1 MAFGLFRKRLP
12 DMTATA
18 AAPQAAQPAAHSE
31 PAAAVESDSAKEIL
45 ELLELELG
53 AMIRQLE
60 RAANSVAGGAEA
72 TATTLAAIRDR
83 TDALTGRTNAAQ
95 SNASTFAHAAD
106 KFTQSALGIGAQVRE
121 AGKLADEASAAAQEA
136 RANVDRL
143 RESSAAIGN
152 VVNLIAQIAR
162 QTTLL
167 ALNSTIEAARAGA
180 AGRGFAVVATEVKAL
195 AVQTQGAT
203 EEITKKIDA
212 LQRDAAGSADAVHR
226 ISQAIEAIRPVFE
239 TVNGAVAEQ
248 NATTS
253 EVSGNATS
261 ASQFIISVGESAAEI
276 DAATKAAESHGE
288 NVASAG
294 KAVTAF
300 AQKLKSRC
308 AVLLRQNEHDD
319 RRKTERLPCHL
330 KLETARGVLPVYEI
344 AMDGVLIGG
353 ADAGRLASQ
362 AMIEGTL
369 EGVGAC
375 RLRVVEQS
383 KAGARAQFV
392 NPDAALREKIE
403 DRLWSIHEENTE
415 FVTRAMEA
423 GNALTGIFEQ
433 AVARGEVKI
442 EDLFDTDYAEI
453 AGTNPQQYRTRY
465 GLGRPRAAVVPGSV
479 SGKGPALGVLRH
491 GRSQRLPAGAQQDLF
506 ASAAAGRCRVEH
518 SQQPQPA
525 DVQRSGGVGCRAQPA
540 LVSGAELCA
549 RHGQRKYCDDA
560 RDRRSDPRAG
570 PALGRIS
577 DGLQA
582 LVRAQAR
589 RQRANHLLRPELEW
603 ECRGEPANGS
613 DWRTLK
619 TCPSYNLQYW
629 TPAPTE
635 RLPSG

>member
-1 MAFGLFRKRLP
+1 MLGFVNRDFIPDCENSARPSPDKRELMAFGLFRKRLP
-12 DMTATA
+12 DVAAPA
-18 AAPQAAQPAAHSE
+18 AAPAAPRPAANSE
-31 PAAAVESDSAKEIL
+31 PAAAAEGDSAREIL

-106 KFTQSALGIGAQVRE
+106 KFTQSAQGIGAQVRE

-167 ALNSTIEAARAGA
+167 ALNSTIEAARAGE

-203 EEITKKIDA
+203 EEITRKIDA

-226 ISQAIEAIRPVFE
+226 ISQAIEAIRPVFD

-261 ASQFIISVGESAAEI
+261 ASDFIISVGESAAEI
-276 DAATKAAESHGE
+276 DAATKAAETHGE

-294 KAVTAF
+294 KAVTTF

-308 AVLLRQNEHDD
+308 AVLLKQSEHDD

-330 KLETARGVLPVYEI
+330 KLETARGVMPVYEI
-344 AMDGVLIGG
+344 SMDGVLIGG
-353 ADAGRLASQ
+353 PDAGQLAPQ
-362 AMIEGTL
+362 VTIEGTL
-369 EGVGAC
+369 EQVGAC
-375 RLRVVEQS
+375 RLRVTEQS

-392 NPDAALREKIE
+392 GANAELAEKIE
-403 DRLWSIHEENTE
+403 DKLWSIHEENAE

-423 GNALTGIFEQ
+423 GNALTRIFEQ
-433 AVARGEVKI
+433 AVARGEVGKD
-442 EDLFDTDYAEI
+442 DLFDTDYAEI
-453 AGTNPQQYRTRY
+453 AGTNPQQYRTKYIDWADRALPPFQEAFLVKDPRMAFCAMVDRNGFLPVHNKIY
-465 GLGRPRAAVVPGSV
+465 SHPQRPGDVAWNTANSRN
-479 SGKGPALGVLRH
+479 R
-491 GRSQRLPAGAQQDLF
+491 RIFNDPAGL
-506 ASAAAGRCRVEH
+506 AAAHNLR
-518 SQQPQPA
+518 SYL
-525 DVQRSGGVGCRAQPA
+525 VQS
-540 LVSGAELCA
+540 
-549 RHGQRKYCDDA
+549 YA
-560 RDRRSDPRAG
+560 RDMGNGNTVMMREIDVPIRVQ
-570 PALGRIS
+570 GRHW
-577 DGLQA
+577 G
-582 LVRAQAR
+582 
-589 RQRANHLLRPELEW
+589 
-603 ECRGEPANGS
+603 GF
-613 DWRTLK
+613 RTAYKL
-619 TCPSYNLQYW
+619 
-629 TPAPTE
+629 
-635 RLPSG
+635 